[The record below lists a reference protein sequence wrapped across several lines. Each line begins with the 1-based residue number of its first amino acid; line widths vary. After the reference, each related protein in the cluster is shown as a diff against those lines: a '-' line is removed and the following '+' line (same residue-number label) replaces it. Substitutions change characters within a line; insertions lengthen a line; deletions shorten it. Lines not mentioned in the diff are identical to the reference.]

1 MRDARVYPSRE
12 RHGFVL
18 AAYVLV
24 PANDNEPPDPPPA
37 ASLRI
42 QPHQGFANVG
52 DRLFR
57 GMVPAFAYAA

>member
-1 MRDARVYPSRE
+1 MRDAPVYPSRE
-12 RHGFVL
+12 RRGLVL
-18 AAYVLV
+18 AETSLV

-42 QPHQGFANVG
+42 QPHQGFADVG